1 MTVVRLPARPGAVTR
16 AIAAV
21 RRYAEVHGLVDD
33 AADRLV
39 LVAEEWVIN
48 ILDHSGAAPQSRI
61 VLMLSRPD
69 GRLRL
74 IVSDA
79 GRPFDPCAAE
89 DAGPNLERGGGAG
102 IALIRGWCEMTYARR
117 GGRNRLMLVL
127 RA

>member
-1 MTVVRLPARPGAVTR
+1 VTVVRLPARPGAVTR

-21 RRYAEVHGLVDD
+21 RRHAERHALADE

-48 ILDHSGAAPQSRI
+48 ILDHGGAAPQSRI
-61 VLMLSRPD
+61 VLMLSAPD

-74 IVSDA
+74 TISDA
-79 GRPFDPCAAE
+79 GRPFDPCTVE

-102 IALIRGWCEMTYARR
+102 IALIRTWCEMRYARR
-117 GGRNRLMLVL
+117 GGRNRLLLDL
-127 RA
+127 R